1 MAAIARK
8 GMRSVVKVREVKMI
22 QEFKSF
28 IMKGNVLDLA
38 VGIIIGLAFGTVV
51 NSLVNDVIMPP
62 IGLATGGADFKDSYV
77 VLKDA
82 PGYSGNYT
90 SLSEAQKLG
99 AVTWR
104 YGLFIN
110 TIINFLIV
118 AWAVFMLVKA
128 VAKMRAKAEAKEEAK
143 KEEAPTEKECPHCLM
158 KIPMKATKC
167 GHCTSELEEQKA
179 TAG

>member
-1 MAAIARK
+1 MAAVAKK
-8 GMRSVVKVREVKMI
+8 GLQTVVRFKEVKTI
-22 QEFKSF
+22 QEFKAF

-82 PGYSGNYT
+82 PGYQGNYT
-90 SLSEAQKLG
+90 SLSEAQQLG

-104 YGLFIN
+104 YGLFVN
-110 TIINFLIV
+110 TVINFIIV

-128 VAKMRAKAEAKEEAK
+128 VAKMRAKEDAK
-143 KEEAPTEKECPHCLM
+143 KVETEKECPHCLM
-158 KIPMKATKC
+158 KIPIKAMKC
-167 GHCTSELEEQKA
+167 GHCTSTLEETSPA
-179 TAG
+179 PA